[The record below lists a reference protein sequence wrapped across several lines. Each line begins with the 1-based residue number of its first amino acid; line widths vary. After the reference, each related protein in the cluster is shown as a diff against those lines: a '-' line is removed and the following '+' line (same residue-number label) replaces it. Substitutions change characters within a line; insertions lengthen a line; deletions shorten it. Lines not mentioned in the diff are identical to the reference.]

1 MSGSKYLVCTL
12 EPHGDPLAKDMK
24 IYVSKGTNV
33 YYMRIY
39 LLPTGELVYIDYV
52 VYHNTPFLPKYVESG
67 ICYGEGYPHYEVE
80 YVFTYETLED
90 LQQDIP
96 DIKEELK
103 AFSKAIIK
111 MDDVTGC
118 YMLVQGQELRD
129 ILSGEKGV
137 R

>member
-1 MSGSKYLVCTL
+1 MSGAKYLVCTL
-12 EPHGDPLAKDMK
+12 KPHEDPLAEGKK
-24 IYVSKGTNV
+24 IYVSKGTSV

-39 LLPTGELVYIDYV
+39 LLPTGELVYVDYIN
-52 VYHNTPFLPKYVESG
+52 YRNATLPECIKSG

-80 YVFTYETLED
+80 HVFTYETLED

-96 DIKEELK
+96 DIKEELTS
-103 AFSKAIIK
+103 FSKAIIK

-118 YMLVQGQELRD
+118 YILVQGQELRD

-137 R
+137 G